1 MTKNVN
7 SEEVEE
13 TKESSMSSYMFPTVI
28 RKDDSGRA
36 VGVDPVTYLF
46 EKRIVTLDGPITAA
60 SAFMIRHELMV
71 LDQMGTEPI
80 TLIIN
85 SGGGSVTAGMTIYE
99 VMKSCRSQIH
109 TVCTGMAASMA
120 AILLASGD
128 KRSAKPNAR
137 IMIHNLSA
145 GAGGNIADIRTQ
157 VKEMEHTEEEM
168 INLMAFHT
176 GKTPE
181 EYRKAIDRD
190 NWMSAEQAKEF
201 GLIDSVDFGVA
212 NARNTTE
219 RDRGYRGYYPGRPI
233 PSVEAQKRR
242 DDRASK
248 SPKAATKGTNGW
260 QDAAPEAPKSGS
272 EGLS

>member
-13 TKESSMSSYMFPTVI
+13 TKEPSMSSYMFPTVI
-28 RKDDSGRA
+28 RKDDTGRA

-176 GKTPE
+176 GRTPE

-219 RDRGYRGYYPGRPI
+219 RDHGYRGYYPGRPI

-242 DDRASK
+242 IDRASK
-248 SPKAATKGTNGW
+248 SPKSATKGTNGW

>member
-1 MTKNVN
+1 MAKNVN
-7 SEEVEE
+7 SEEAEK
-13 TKESSMSSYMFPTVI
+13 TQESSMSSYMFPTVI
-28 RKDDSGRA
+28 RKDDTGRA
-36 VGVDPVTYLF
+36 VGIDPVTYLF
-46 EKRIVTLDGPITAA
+46 EKRIITLDGPITAG

-71 LDQMGTEPI
+71 LDQMGSEPI

-109 TVCTGMAASMA
+109 TVCTGQAASMA

-145 GAGGNIADIRTQ
+145 GAGGNIEDIRTQ

-168 INLMAFHT
+168 VNLMAFHT
-176 GKTPE
+176 GQTPE
-181 EYRKAIDRD
+181 NYRRAIARD
-190 NWMSAEQAKEF
+190 NWMSAEEAKEF

-212 NARNTTE
+212 NARNTSE
-219 RDRGYRGYYPGRPI
+219 RDHGYRGYYPGRPI

-242 DDRASK
+242 EEKASK
-248 SPKAATKGTNGW
+248 SPSAATKGTAGW
-260 QDAAPEAPKSGS
+260 KDAAPEAPQTGS
-272 EGLS
+272 DGLS